1 MIKISKREDII
12 CNNKKINWMYNVVK
26 EVLGGVSMKKIFIG
40 LLILTLFFSG
50 CQINVKNHD
59 NLAKPPNQ
67 NVSED
72 VTPNDI
78 QSEKWKWSFKDNK
91 ISSLKDLQLYN
102 SDDGGKTW
110 TQIYIPVD
118 KIPESAYK
126 DAENI
131 VPYFMDNNV
140 WIAWIV
146 PQTLHILKT
155 KDGGLHWDIFKFEI
169 GKYGEA
175 ISVLQ
180 FVTPEEG
187 WILTTMNGAGMQINY
202 LLKTNDG
209 GKRWEN
215 VNITGKKNYDGIYS
229 AADRSNMKFYNKNN
243 EWISISNNLGPAPLL
258 FRTTDGGKSWSK
270 IELSVPEIYK
280 NCYLSSANVPVF
292 ADNKQGKLI
301 LELYGPNKDNKLE
314 KHILVYETIDGGN
327 TWRLRK
333 N

>member
-1 MIKISKREDII
+1 
-12 CNNKKINWMYNVVK
+12 
-26 EVLGGVSMKKIFIG
+26 MKKIFFG

-50 CQINVKNHD
+50 CQSSVGSVKNND
-59 NLAKPPNQ
+59 NLAKSHNQ

-72 VTPNDI
+72 VTPSNL

-110 TQIYIPVD
+110 AQIYIPVD
-118 KIPESAYK
+118 KIPESSYK

-131 VPYFMDNNV
+131 VPYFMGNNG
-140 WIAWIV
+140 WIGWIV
-146 PQTLHILKT
+146 PSTLYMLKT
-155 KDGGLHWDIFKFEI
+155 TDGGLKWDILKSNI

-175 ISVLQ
+175 ISALQ
-180 FVTPEEG
+180 FVTSEEG

-209 GKRWEN
+209 GKTCEN

-229 AADRSNMKFYNKNN
+229 AANRSNMKFYNKNN
-243 EWISISNNLGPAPLL
+243 GWISISNNNGPDPLL
-258 FRTTDGGKSWSK
+258 FRTTDGGKSWLQIK
-270 IELSVPEIYK
+270 LSIPKSYK

-292 ADNKQGKLI
+292 TDSKQGKLI